1 MWKLGRRIQ
10 ANRERLGMKQE
21 ELAELAELSVN
32 YISAIE
38 RGVKCPSL
46 DAFVRIANALEVSSD
61 ELLRDSLAVRFDI
74 RSTDLGERIS
84 LLKPRDKE
92 VILDVVALLVK
103 HAQRNCTGF
112 FQDFPAAAIRFR
124 RISARK
130 CGSALPGRS
139 SGWNPGRISRSWP
152 GCG

>member
-10 ANRERLGMKQE
+10 ANRATLGMKQE

-103 HAQRNCTGF
+103 HAQ
-112 FQDFPAAAIRFR
+112 
-124 RISARK
+124 K
-130 CGSALPGRS
+130 
-139 SGWNPGRISRSWP
+139 
-152 GCG
+152 

>member
-46 DAFVRIANALEVSSD
+46 DAFVRIANALEVLP
-61 ELLRDSLAVRFDI
+61 LLCRFLLFWPIFIQMDCRAAQVLFLFCLFPKIFSVRPY
-74 RSTDLGERIS
+74 
-84 LLKPRDKE
+84 LL
-92 VILDVVALLVK
+92 
-103 HAQRNCTGF
+103 
-112 FQDFPAAAIRFR
+112 
-124 RISARK
+124 S
-130 CGSALPGRS
+130 
-139 SGWNPGRISRSWP
+139 
-152 GCG
+152 

>member
-10 ANRERLGMKQE
+10 ANRERLKMKQE
-21 ELAELAELSVN
+21 ELAERAQLSVN

-38 RGVKCPSL
+38 RGVKRPSL
-46 DAFVRIANALEVSSD
+46 EAFVRIANALGVSSD

-92 VILDVVALLVK
+92 VILDVVALLVE
-103 HAQRNCTGF
+103 HAQ
-112 FQDFPAAAIRFR
+112 
-124 RISARK
+124 K
-130 CGSALPGRS
+130 
-139 SGWNPGRISRSWP
+139 
-152 GCG
+152 